1 MASRSAAERERA
13 IDLGATW
20 AGGYDD
26 PPPVALDAA
35 VTFAPAGSVVV
46 AALRAL
52 APGGIVAINAIHLD
66 RVPEFPY
73 ELLWGERSLRSV
85 ANYTR
90 ADAREFLD
98 LAARIPIT
106 TEVDSFPLADG
117 AAALHALAGGHVAG
131 AAVLVMDGR

>member
-1 MASRSAAERERA
+1 
-13 IDLGATW
+13 
-20 AGGYDD
+20 
-26 PPPVALDAA
+26 
-35 VTFAPAGSVVV
+35 VVV
-46 AALRAL
+46 TALRAL

-90 ADAREFLD
+90 ADAHEFLD

-117 AAALHALAGGHVAG
+117 AAALRALAGGRVAG

>member
-1 MASRSAAERERA
+1 VASRSAAERERA
-13 IDLGATW
+13 IGLGATW

-98 LAARIPIT
+98 LAARIPIA